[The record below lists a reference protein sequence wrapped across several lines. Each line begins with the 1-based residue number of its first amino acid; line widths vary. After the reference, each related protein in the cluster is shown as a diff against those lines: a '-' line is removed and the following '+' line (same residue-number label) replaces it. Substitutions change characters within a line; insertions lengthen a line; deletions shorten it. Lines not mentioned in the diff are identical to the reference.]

1 MIVSYV
7 DIIFWFDFKIG
18 KVVYNLSKFI
28 FMYINICNNVSRL
41 LLCFVNCI
49 FFIVIDILFCVNKLI
64 Y

>member
-18 KVVYNLSKFI
+18 KVVYNLSKLI

-49 FFIVIDILFCVNKLI
+49 FFIGIDILFCVNKLI